1 MRGSFSRT
9 MWRSLSLVLAGA
21 LVVALTG
28 YGTHA
33 ATAQGQ
39 VEIKWLEW
47 WVNEWGP
54 ANHAK
59 LIADFEKANPSIKVT
74 VVDTQYPQMAGK
86 LNAAAAGGET
96 YDVFGTEG
104 DWLSGINK
112 LGYVENLDPWLAKD
126 KAFADSLTSV
136 TPLRLNGKTLALA
149 LYLIPYQFAYNVDFF
164 DKAGLKAPTNWD
176 EFAQVEQRLRDKSAG
191 RYGMSMPLAD
201 GGFIL
206 TRYFGFRLAQEGGR
220 IFDETGKVV
229 FNSPQGVAALT
240 WWKNFYS
247 KGLVVPGSLGENQT
261 QMLEFLAS
269 GQVPTIIDGPFIW
282 SKAKQIDANIK
293 LAYAPAWRAR
303 TGGYF
308 WGTSGVGMSAKSPNK
323 EAAWKF
329 IEYLYSPSTAVTM
342 TKTISLPWATKAAMN
357 SLVGSSDP
365 MLKHIPEF
373 ANQDPAHNLLE
384 PVLPE
389 SQKLLDALKL
399 SFQDAVTGKKDPKQ
413 ALDEAAAVWQA
424 ELDKAK

>member
-1 MRGSFSRT
+1 MRRP
-9 MWRSLSLVLAGA
+9 LSLLLAVILAFGLTTFGA
-21 LVVALTG
+21 LSAK
-28 YGTHA
+28 
-33 ATAQGQ
+33 AQGQ

-86 LNAAAAGGET
+86 LNAAAAGNEN

-104 DWLSGINK
+104 SWLSGINK

-136 TPLRLNGKTLALA
+136 TPLKLYGRTLALA
-149 LYLIPYQFAYNVDFF
+149 LYLIPYQFAYNVDSFTT
-164 DKAGLKAPTNWD
+164 AGLKPPSNWE
-176 EFAQVEQRLRDKSAG
+176 EFVQVEERLRDKAAG
-191 RYGMSMPLAD
+191 KYGMSMPLSD

-220 IFDETGKVV
+220 LFDGSGNVV
-229 FNSPQGVAALT
+229 FNSPEGVAALR
-240 WWKNFYS
+240 WWKDFYN

-269 GQVPTIIDGPFIW
+269 GQVTTIIDGPFIW
-282 SKAKQIDANIK
+282 SKAKQIDPKIK
-293 LAYAPAWRAR
+293 LAYASAWRAR

-308 WGTSGVGMSAKSPNK
+308 WGTSGVGMSAKSPHK

-329 IEYLYSPSTAVTM
+329 LQYLYSKDVSINM
-342 TKTISLPWATKAAMN
+342 TRTISLPWATKAAMN
-357 SLVGSSDP
+357 SLMGSSDP

-389 SQKLLDALKL
+389 AEKLIDALKI
-399 SFQDAVTGKKDPKQ
+399 SFQEGVTGKKDPKQ

-424 ELDKAK
+424 ELNKAK

>member
-1 MRGSFSRT
+1 LGT
-9 MWRSLSLVLAGA
+9 AALLAFIF
-21 LVVALTG
+21 LLTFNVAP
-28 YGTHA
+28 HA
-33 ATAQGQ
+33 AAGPQ

-54 ANHAK
+54 ANHAR

-86 LNAAAAGGET
+86 LNAAAAGNEN

-104 DWLSGINK
+104 SWLSGLHK
-112 LGYVENLDPWLAKD
+112 LGYVENLGPWLAKD
-126 KAFADSLTSV
+126 KDFATSLTSV
-136 TPLRLNGKTLALA
+136 TPLRLNGRTLALA
-149 LYLIPYQFAYNVDFF
+149 LYLIPYQFAYNVNSFS
-164 DKAGLKAPTNWD
+164 KAALKPPSSWE
-176 EFAQVEQRLRDKSAG
+176 EFVQVEQRLRNKSAG
-191 RYGMSMPLAD
+191 KYGMSMPLSD

-220 IFDETGKVV
+220 LFDEVGKVV
-229 FNSPQGVAALT
+229 FNSPEGVAALK
-240 WWKNFYS
+240 WWKDFYS

-261 QMLEFLAS
+261 QMLEFFAS
-269 GQVPTIIDGPFIW
+269 GQVTSTIDGPIIR
-282 SKAKQIDANIK
+282 SKAKQIDPSIK

-303 TGGYF
+303 AGGYF
-308 WGTSGVGMSAKSPNK
+308 WSTSGIGMSAKSPNK
-323 EAAWKF
+323 DAAWRF
-329 IEYLYSPSTAVTM
+329 IQYLYSRDVSVNM

-357 SLVGSSDP
+357 SLMGSSDP
-365 MLKHIPEF
+365 ILRHIPEF
-373 ANQDPAHNLLE
+373 ANQDPGHNLLE

-389 SQKLLDALKL
+389 AEKLVNALKI
-399 SFQDAVTGKKDPKQ
+399 SFQGAVTGKKDPKQ

>member
-1 MRGSFSRT
+1 MRTKS
-9 MWRSLSLVLAGA
+9 VLASMTLLAFAFIFAFNIPRFASAGP
-21 LVVALTG
+21 
-28 YGTHA
+28 
-33 ATAQGQ
+33 Q

-59 LIADFEKANPSIKVT
+59 LVSDFEKANPSIKVT
-74 VVDTQYPQMAGK
+74 VVDSQYPQMAGK
-86 LNAAAAGGET
+86 LNAAAAGGES

-104 DWLSGINK
+104 SWLSGINK

-136 TPLRLNGKTLALA
+136 TPLKLNGKTLALA
-149 LYLIPYQFAYNVDFF
+149 LYLIPYQFAYNVDAFTMA
-164 DKAGLKAPTNWD
+164 KLKPPTSWE
-176 EFAQVEQRLRDKSAG
+176 EFVQVEQRLRDKAAG
-191 RYGMSMPLAD
+191 KYGMSMPLSD

-220 IFDETGKVV
+220 LFDDSGKVV
-229 FNSPQGVAALT
+229 FNSPQGIAAVK
-240 WWKNFYS
+240 WWKDFYA

-269 GQVPTIIDGPFIW
+269 GQVKTVIDGPFIW
-282 SKAKQIDANIK
+282 SKAKQIDPKIK

-303 TGGYF
+303 SGGYF
-308 WGTSGVGMSAKSPNK
+308 WGTSGIGMSAKSPNK

-329 IEYLYSPSTAVTM
+329 IEYLYSRDVSINM

-357 SLVGSSDP
+357 SLTGSSDP

-373 ANQDPAHNLLE
+373 ANQDPGHNLLE

-389 SQKLLDALKL
+389 AGKLIDALKIA
-399 SFQDAVTGKKDPKQ
+399 FQDAVTGKKDPKQ
-413 ALDEAAAVWQA
+413 ALDEAAAAWQA

>member
-1 MRGSFSRT
+1 MRT
-9 MWRSLSLVLAGA
+9 RSVLASA
-21 LVVALTG
+21 TLVAFISILTFNVAPYASAG
-28 YGTHA
+28 P
-33 ATAQGQ
+33 Q
-39 VEIKWLEW
+39 VGIKWLEW

-54 ANHAK
+54 SNHAK
-59 LIADFEKANPSIKVT
+59 LISDFEKANPSIKVT

-86 LNAAAAGGET
+86 LNAAAAGGEN

-104 DWLSGINK
+104 SWLSGINK

-149 LYLIPYQFAYNVDFF
+149 LYLIPYQFAYNVDSFS
-164 DKAGLKAPTNWD
+164 KAQLKPPTSWD
-176 EFAQVEQRLRDKSAG
+176 EFVQVEQRLRDKAAG
-191 RYGMSMPLAD
+191 KYGMSMPLSD

-220 IFDETGKVV
+220 LFDDNGKVV
-229 FNSPQGVAALT
+229 FNSPQGVAALK
-240 WWKNFYS
+240 WWKDFYS

-269 GQVPTIIDGPFIW
+269 GQVTTIIDGPFIW
-282 SKAKQIDANIK
+282 SKAKQIDPNIK

-303 TGGYF
+303 SGGYF
-308 WGTSGVGMSAKSPNK
+308 WGTSGIGMSAKSPNK
-323 EAAWKF
+323 EAAWRF
-329 IEYLYSPSTAVTM
+329 IQYLYSTDASINM

-357 SLVGSSDP
+357 SLKGSSDP
-365 MLKHIPEF
+365 MLTHIPEF
-373 ANQDPAHNLLE
+373 ANQDPGHNLLE

-389 SQKLLDALKL
+389 AGKLLDALKI
-399 SFQDAVTGKKDPKQ
+399 SFQDAVTGKKDPQQ
-413 ALDEAAAVWQA
+413 ALNEAAAVWQA

>member
-1 MRGSFSRT
+1 MRT
-9 MWRSLSLVLAGA
+9 RSSLTPIALLALIVLLPFTVAPTAGA
-21 LVVALTG
+21 
-28 YGTHA
+28 
-33 ATAQGQ
+33 ATQT
-39 VEIKWLEW
+39 EIKWLEW

-59 LIADFEKANPSIKVT
+59 LISDFEKANPSIKVT

-86 LNAAAAGGET
+86 LNAAAAGNEN

-104 DWLSGINK
+104 SWLSGLNK
-112 LGYVENLDPWLAKD
+112 LGYVENLGPWLAKD
-126 KAFADSLTSV
+126 KDFAASLTSV
-136 TPLRLNGKTLALA
+136 TPLRLNGRTLALA
-149 LYLIPYQFAYNVDFF
+149 LYLIPYQFAYNVDTFS
-164 DKAGLKAPTNWD
+164 KMGLKPPTSW
-176 EFAQVEQRLRDKSAG
+176 EQFVQAEARLRDKAAG
-191 RYGMSMPLAD
+191 KYGMSMPLSD

-206 TRYFGFRLAQEGGR
+206 TRYFGYRLAQEGGR
-220 IFDETGKVV
+220 LFDDSGNVV
-229 FNSPQGVAALT
+229 FNSPEGVAAVT

-269 GQVPTIIDGPFIW
+269 GQVSTIIDGPFIW
-282 SKAKQIDANIK
+282 SKAKQIDPTIK

-323 EAAWKF
+323 EAAWAF
-329 IEYLYSPSTAVTM
+329 IRYLYSKDVSINM
-342 TKTISLPWATKAAMN
+342 TRTISLPWATNAAMN
-357 SLVGSSDP
+357 SLRGSSDP
-365 MLKHIPEF
+365 MLQHIPEF

-389 SQKLLDALKL
+389 AEKLVDALKI

-424 ELDKAK
+424 ELNRAK

>member
-1 MRGSFSRT
+1 MRRPLILFLT
-9 MWRSLSLVLAGA
+9 VVLALG
-21 LVVALTG
+21 LTTL
-28 YGTHA
+28 GTVTA
-33 ATAQGQ
+33 KAQGQ

-86 LNAAAAGGET
+86 LNAAAAGNEN

-104 DWLSGINK
+104 SWLSGINK

-136 TPLRLNGKTLALA
+136 TPLKLYGRTLALA
-149 LYLIPYQFAYNVDFF
+149 LYLIPYQFAYNVDSFST
-164 DKAGLKAPTNWD
+164 AGLKPPSNWE
-176 EFAQVEQRLRDKSAG
+176 EFVRVEERLRDKAAG
-191 RYGMSMPLAD
+191 KYGMSMPLSD

-220 IFDETGKVV
+220 LFDDSGKVV
-229 FNSPQGVAALT
+229 FNSPEGVAAAK
-240 WWKNFYS
+240 WWKDFYS
-247 KGLVVPGSLGENQT
+247 RGLVVPGSLGENQT

-269 GQVPTIIDGPFIW
+269 GQVTTVIDGPFIW
-282 SKAKQIDANIK
+282 SKAKQIDPKIR

-308 WGTSGVGMSAKSPNK
+308 WGTSGVGMSAKSPHK
-323 EAAWKF
+323 DAAWKF
-329 IEYLYSPSTAVTM
+329 LQYLYSKDVSINM

-357 SLVGSSDP
+357 SLMGSSDP
-365 MLKHIPEF
+365 MLAHIPEF
-373 ANQDPAHNLLE
+373 ANQDPGHNLLE

-389 SQKLLDALKL
+389 AEKLIDALKI
-399 SFQDAVTGKKDPKQ
+399 SFQEAVTGKKDPKQ

-424 ELDKAK
+424 ELNKAK